1 MVRPLRIEF
10 EGAWYH
16 VMSRG
21 AARRDVFVTDNQ
33 RDRFLE
39 LLGDLASR
47 FEIETHVYCLMTNH
61 YHLLLHTP
69 DGNLARGM
77 RHLNGVYT
85 QYFNRGQ
92 KRDGPLFRGRYKAI
106 LVDADDYLL
115 HLSSYIHR
123 NPVEAGMVER
133 LEDYRWSS
141 YPSYVG
147 RRKPPPWL
155 HRDMVYSLL
164 GGKAGRY
171 RSFVEQGL
179 DEGVRRFYGG
189 KYLSPILG
197 DDTFK
202 QAVLERY
209 GKDDPEV
216 PERKRLHRP
225 APLDE
230 IIDSVK
236 MVVGCDRERVYE
248 SIRGRRNVAR
258 MLVVHFA
265 TSKGRLTQR
274 QIAEA
279 LGMRHYSAVASSLR
293 RLRQLLKSD
302 RRLRGLL
309 TRIERQM
316 T

>member
-1 MVRPLRIEF
+1 MARPLRIEF

-69 DGNLARGM
+69 GGNLARGM

-85 QYFNRGQ
+85 QYFNRGR

-147 RRKPPPWL
+147 RRKSPPWL

-171 RSFVEQGL
+171 RSFVEQGV

-197 DDTFK
+197 DDTFR

-216 PERKRLHRP
+216 PEHKRLHRP
-225 APLDE
+225 AALDE
-230 IIDSVK
+230 IIDSVTT
-236 MVVGCDRERVYE
+236 VVGCDRERVYE

-309 TRIERQM
+309 ESIEHQM